1 MHHYLHGSIK
11 VARKLQINKTNKR
24 TSKSEPGYYRARFFI
39 AIFLCG
45 IGRFSAITHKKAAQ
59 NGLLNGEVKNVQGEL
74 QAQKNW
80 RKTPPE

>member
-1 MHHYLHGSIK
+1 MIGLAFLLPY
-11 VARKLQINKTNKR
+11 
-24 TSKSEPGYYRARFFI
+24 
-39 AIFLCG
+39 LCG
-45 IGRFSAITHKKAAQ
+45 IGCFSAITHKKAAQ